1 MDYQL
6 NCLPGLKF
14 RALVFINITYDHI
27 NLRKRSFVRLN
38 LMLILDVFSR
48 VLKVN
53 KNVQIQF
60 SSYISNKT
68 TIKKNSEVNSCAI
81 LINFKTEKFIGSN
94 KVLLVLGRRTDA
106 HRENCCRPTISV
118 CVYYKS

>member
-1 MDYQL
+1 
-6 NCLPGLKF
+6 
-14 RALVFINITYDHI
+14 
-27 NLRKRSFVRLN
+27 
-38 LMLILDVFSR
+38 MLILDVFSR

-81 LINFKTEKFIGSN
+81 LIIFLSTKEEK
-94 KVLLVLGRRTDA
+94 
-106 HRENCCRPTISV
+106 SV
-118 CVYYKS
+118 P

>member
-38 LMLILDVFSR
+38 LMLILDIFSR
-48 VLKVN
+48 V
-53 KNVQIQF
+53 
-60 SSYISNKT
+60 
-68 TIKKNSEVNSCAI
+68 
-81 LINFKTEKFIGSN
+81 
-94 KVLLVLGRRTDA
+94 
-106 HRENCCRPTISV
+106 
-118 CVYYKS
+118 